1 MLDSRYE
8 LGRWDAFSCRLMTWN
23 TVEQTPKCKWAEE
36 SRRRRRP
43 RGKRP
48 GHVPISDR
56 KENQSTH
63 THTHTHTRTQNVSKK
78 SPISALPSCFYR
90 VFTRASGVLR
100 LAFPFLVGATI
111 RYGLTVLPLP
121 FFFIFLVEY
130 RCKIRFA
137 TAFRAIFPP
146 IPSLSCS

>member
-1 MLDSRYE
+1 MSSNDMEHRGTNAEMQMSR
-8 LGRWDAFSCRLMTWN
+8 GI
-23 TVEQTPKCKWAEE
+23 EE
-36 SRRRRRP
+36 EEEAT
-43 RGKRP
+43 GKAAGP
-48 GHVPISDR
+48 CSNFGSKR
-56 KENQSTH
+56 KSKY